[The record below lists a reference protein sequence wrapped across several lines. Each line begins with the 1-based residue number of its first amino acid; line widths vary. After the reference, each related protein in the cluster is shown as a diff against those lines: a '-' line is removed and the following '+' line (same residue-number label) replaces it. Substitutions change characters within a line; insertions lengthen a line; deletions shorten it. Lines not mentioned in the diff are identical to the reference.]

1 MATKSCRLV
10 NVAII
15 VVSSCRRRRRH
26 RRCCRRRRCR
36 CRRHHRCIKLLYII
50 RLQRTK
56 KFDSAREGFGA
67 EKKSPP
73 WKKSSVL
80 KMKRTRPK

>member
-73 WKKSSVL
+73 PL
-80 KMKRTRPK
+80 EKRAQC

>member
-15 VVSSCRRRRRH
+15 VVSSCGRRRRH
-26 RRCCRRRRCR
+26 RRCCRHRRCR
-36 CRRHHRCIKLLYII
+36 CRRHHRCIELLYII

-56 KFDSAREGFGA
+56 SLTLHAKVSE
-67 EKKSPP
+67 
-73 WKKSSVL
+73 L
-80 KMKRTRPK
+80 KRSQC